1 MNCIKE
7 ANFRYKTKIDYF
19 SFCMEFESTPGIL
32 LADEV
37 FKQYLKKKK
46 FKKVMQK
53 RVLPICGKR
62 EVHFLLY
69 NFESAHTVH

>member
-19 SFCMEFESTPGIL
+19 SFCMEFESTPGIH

-37 FKQYLKKKK
+37 FKIVLKKKSL
-46 FKKVMQK
+46 KK
-53 RVLPICGKR
+53 
-62 EVHFLLY
+62 
-69 NFESAHTVH
+69 